1 MWNGD
6 AHRSLVNFMILQTS
20 KERIEG
26 LILVKVIENELKNK
40 GVSFWMKAEVI
51 NIEDVKGI
59 VFSMSSPEIALE
71 VMEE

>member
-1 MWNGD
+1 
-6 AHRSLVNFMILQTS
+6 
-20 KERIEG
+20 

-51 NIEDVKGI
+51 NIEDVKGL
-59 VFSMSSPEIALE
+59 VFSMSSPEIALD

>member
-1 MWNGD
+1 
-6 AHRSLVNFMILQTS
+6 MILQTL

-59 VFSMSSPEIALE
+59 VFSMSSPEIALD